1 MSKDAVTDWSTT
13 ASNNTD
19 VGGINIAENCP
30 AAGIN
35 NALREV
41 MEQIATWVAA
51 LYATAA
57 DFIAGTSAVKALT
70 PDTITDLTLP
80 TTVTY
85 GATITLDMDALTSL
99 NLKTTLTGNLT
110 LANIS
115 NPKVGKTIR
124 YRLTQDGTGSRL
136 ITFGSYYKGPGG
148 LPALSTAAAAIDCL
162 YITIESSTEFSV
174 DYGRAYSA

>member
-13 ASNNTD
+13 AANNTD

-30 AAGIN
+30 AAGVN
-35 NALREV
+35 NALREI

-57 DFIAGTSAVKALT
+57 DFIAGTSSVKALT

-80 TTVTY
+80 TIVTY

-124 YRLTQDGTGSRL
+124 YRLTQDATGSRT

-148 LPALSTAAAAIDCL
+148 LPTLSTAAASIDCL

-174 DYGRAYSA
+174 DYGRGYTA